1 MSDFIFNDL
10 KGNSNFF
17 NKSVDAL
24 KKTFSNVNIFNKLF
38 SFKSLKINLNFSFF
52 FIFLSSVD
60 YNAQEEGSYFFDLFD
75 K

>member
-1 MSDFIFNDL
+1 MSEFFFNDL

-24 KKTFSNVNIFNKLF
+24 KKTFSNVNIFNKTF
-38 SFKSLKINLNFSFF
+38 SFKSLKENLNFSFF
-52 FIFLSSVD
+52 FIFLSRVD
-60 YNAQEEGSYFFDLFD
+60 DNSQENSHFFDLFD